1 MHEPRA
7 TIAASKP
14 PYRACFVQGD
24 DLFLGQ
30 PDFDRVKLCHCG
42 SSRNPSQAP
51 LPAGFRETGRGGQL
65 FPSGSS
71 AALLVIWGYIN
82 SYANKRTAQGSVAPG
97 ELGRASASKFRRMPM
112 RPAPT
117 ETAPRVAEGLRVFCR
132 YRRERGWDNVPKT
145 TARRPDNML
154 SGFRIR
160 RASLVQRAILAR
172 YPLTA
177 FSCGIWERSFAPR
190 RGAVLVGGRAFLR
203 PLNTGVTGILLKA

>member
-1 MHEPRA
+1 MICILSTTIPKSPPRRKSKSLVRASCYLIVTRAFGRSNSGRQVLQSALSQVADA
-7 TIAASKP
+7 T
-14 PYRACFVQGD
+14 FGD
-24 DLFLGQ
+24 PKLTRTRLLGRLV
-30 PDFDRVKLCHCG
+30 D
-42 SSRNPSQAP
+42 
-51 LPAGFRETGRGGQL
+51 GR
-65 FPSGSS
+65 
-71 AALLVIWGYIN
+71 GYIN
-82 SYANKRTAQGSVAPG
+82 SYANKRTAQGSVAPD

>member
-1 MHEPRA
+1 MVRA
-7 TIAASKP
+7 SCYLIVT
-14 PYRACFVQGD
+14 RAFGRSNSGRQVLQSALSQVADATFGD
-24 DLFLGQ
+24 PKLTRTRLLGRLV
-30 PDFDRVKLCHCG
+30 D
-42 SSRNPSQAP
+42 
-51 LPAGFRETGRGGQL
+51 GR
-65 FPSGSS
+65 
-71 AALLVIWGYIN
+71 GYIN
-82 SYANKRTAQGSVAPG
+82 SYANKRTAQGSVAPD